1 MAMVRRRMPT
11 AFGAKILSPSVRSSA
26 RRVTDSSGAMAQSEI
41 VLPES
46 KPETEWV
53 RAGRCKK

>member
-1 MAMVRRRMPT
+1 
-11 AFGAKILSPSVRSSA
+11 
-26 RRVTDSSGAMAQSEI
+26 MAQSEI